1 LLTPERVVTH
11 EHDLVQKLL
20 IVGVPTG
27 QIGIC
32 CRSDHCAASTA
43 YTINLLPGKDLIRER
58 ASSVDLASAGQLDLT
73 PSATGTKG
81 DKKLGFRK
89 ESQGLEIK
97 SKIFYIFDD

>member
-20 IVGVPTG
+20 IVSSNRSNWYMLPVRPL
-27 QIGIC
+27 C
-32 CRSDHCAASTA
+32 CLTA

-58 ASSVDLASAGQLDLT
+58 ASSVDLASAGQLDPP